1 VSSFEQPRREE
12 QAQSLRYLLGTQV
25 METFLIVLAVIALS
39 WRPGAMRAAEPVM
52 PVLEMELTA
61 PEAVNVSVGQIRSLP
76 DKLLLT

>member
-1 VSSFEQPRREE
+1 
-12 QAQSLRYLLGTQV
+12 

-52 PVLEMELTA
+52 PVPA
-61 PEAVNVSVGQIRSLP
+61 PEAVNVPVGQIRSFP

>member
-1 VSSFEQPRREE
+1 
-12 QAQSLRYLLGTQV
+12 

-39 WRPGAMRAAEPVM
+39 WRPGAMRAAM
-52 PVLEMELTA
+52 PVLEMEQPTNEPKEFEFTA

>member
-1 VSSFEQPRREE
+1 
-12 QAQSLRYLLGTQV
+12 

-52 PVLEMELTA
+52 PALEMEQPTNEPKAFEFTA
-61 PEAVNVSVGQIRSLP
+61 LEAVNVSVGQIRSLP

>member
-1 VSSFEQPRREE
+1 
-12 QAQSLRYLLGTQV
+12 

-52 PVLEMELTA
+52 PVLEQPTNEPKEFEFTA

>member
-1 VSSFEQPRREE
+1 
-12 QAQSLRYLLGTQV
+12 
-25 METFLIVLAVIALS
+25 METFLIVLAALS

-52 PVLEMELTA
+52 PVEMERPTNQPKKFEFTA

>member
-1 VSSFEQPRREE
+1 
-12 QAQSLRYLLGTQV
+12 

-52 PVLEMELTA
+52 PVEMERPTSQPKEFEFTA

>member
-1 VSSFEQPRREE
+1 
-12 QAQSLRYLLGTQV
+12 

-52 PVLEMELTA
+52 PLLEMERPTNEPKEFEFTV